1 MIDPD
6 AQEAPETIEPHV
18 LPILIW
24 PDKRLHIKGENI
36 TTFDMGTRQIVLDL
50 VATMKANEG
59 AGLAAPQV
67 GISAN
72 IIVIEIEPG
81 KLLVLINPE
90 YIIKYDN
97 EMFEWEEGCLSVPGY
112 FEKRKR
118 PHRILVKYQDLDGKE
133 KETEFEGLYAFAV
146 QHEMDHLE
154 GKVFV
159 DGASFFKRN
168 RIKDKVTKN
177 KIKKWLI
184 RET

>member
-6 AQEAPETIEPHV
+6 ALEIPETIEPHE

-24 PDKRLHIKGENI
+24 PDERLHIKGENI
-36 TTFDMGTRQIVLDL
+36 TTFDKGTRQIVLDM

-59 AGLAAPQV
+59 IGLAAPQV

-72 IIVIEIEPG
+72 IIVIEIQPG
-81 KLLVLINPE
+81 DLIVLINPE
-90 YIIKYDN
+90 YVVKYDN
-97 EMFEWEEGCLSVPGY
+97 ELFEWEEGCLSVPGY

-118 PHRILVKYQDLDGKE
+118 PHHILVKYQNVDGEAKY
-133 KETEFEGLYAFAV
+133 TDFEGLYAFAI

-159 DGASFFKRN
+159 DSVSFFKRN
-168 RIKDKVTKN
+168 RIKDK
-177 KIKKWLI
+177 IKKYFKK
-184 RET
+184 RG